1 MQIKV
6 LKQNIKITFFQYYCD
21 DGKKT
26 KSNLQEINFSV
37 AIIMTDEYYH
47 HLTLKYILV
56 FTCKSK
62 TKHFQKSFGEEKT
75 KMERE
80 NKI

>member
-37 AIIMTDEYYH
+37 AVIMTDECWH
-47 HLTLKYILV
+47 HLILKCILV
-56 FTCKSK
+56 FTSKSK

-75 KMERE
+75 KRE
-80 NKI
+80 NKV